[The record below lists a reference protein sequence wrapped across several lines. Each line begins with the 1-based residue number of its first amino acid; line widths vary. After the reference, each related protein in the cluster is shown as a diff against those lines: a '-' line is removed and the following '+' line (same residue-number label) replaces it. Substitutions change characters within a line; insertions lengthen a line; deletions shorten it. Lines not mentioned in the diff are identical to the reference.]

1 MNYFKHSLSATLKL
15 GLIVI
20 IAFSLLNCAS
30 TQTTPKALTA
40 QSNPLLDQAQAALSQ
55 QQFTLAAQLFVQLA
69 NVSTGSQKGEFLISA
84 INAYTQAGQIETAIA
99 LTHTLV
105 DLADKLNT
113 EQQFMLAQLLL
124 QQGKTELTI
133 ELLTRLDE
141 PQLNNEQRIRLHTL
155 SSDTFF
161 QAGNLIESA
170 RERVILD
177 ALIHQPSDKLTNQSR
192 LLDTLSL
199 LSEQALSFMRP
210 SADSNLSGWID
221 LATTLKQH
229 NTVDLTSPE
238 ILSWQTQYPSH
249 TANSAFLSTLA
260 ERSLKDFITPQKV
273 GVFLPLNGPFSSAA
287 HSIRQGIIAAA
298 YSMASRWQPDI
309 TFYDTSTDSIDL
321 LYTQAISDGMN
332 VIIGPLD
339 KSKAAEIASLAE
351 RSIPVISLNKSELT
365 DQTNYYEFSLAPEED
380 VTQVLSLAWLKGLE
394 KALILSPQSS
404 YGERLASHFS
414 HTWQQLGGE
423 IVGLQTYDPEQ
434 VDYSTAIKNLL
445 QLDESHNRFSQL
457 RRRLNLNLHFEE
469 RRRQDADFIFLL
481 ASPREGRLIK
491 PQLRFHRAA
500 DLAVFST
507 SNLYEG
513 ETNTVL
519 NRDLDGISFC
529 AMPWLMEPE
538 NYQEANLDKASKRW
552 PKAHGSH
559 VRLMAFGYDAYQ
571 LTPHLDRLHG
581 NTFSRFKGKTGLLSI
596 PRSGLVN
603 RQLSCGYFNRG
614 KIKSTGLA
622 PHLQR
627 ASQLSAPIKPI
638 EKATSNNTQA
648 LQ

>member
-1 MNYFKHSLSATLKL
+1 MNYFKHSLSAILKL

-30 TQTTPKALTA
+30 TQPTAKALTA

-55 QQFTLAAQLFVQLA
+55 QQFALAAQLFAQLA
-69 NVSTGSQKGEFLISA
+69 NASSGSQKGQFLISA
-84 INAYTQAGQIETAIA
+84 INAHTQAGQIETAIA

-105 DLADKLNT
+105 DLADSLST
-113 EQQFMLAQLLL
+113 EQQLMLAQLLL

-133 ELLTRLDE
+133 NLLTRLDE
-141 PQLNNEQRIRLHTL
+141 TQLNNQQRIRLHTL

-177 ALIHQPSDKLTNQSR
+177 ALIHQANDKLDNQSR

-210 SADSNLSGWID
+210 SADSNLAGWID
-221 LATTLKQH
+221 LATALKQQ
-229 NTVDLTSPE
+229 NTIDLTSPE

-260 ERSLKDFITPQKV
+260 ERTLKDFKTPQKV

-287 HSIRQGIIAAA
+287 QSIRQGIVAAA
-298 YSMASRWQPDI
+298 YAMTSRWQPDI
-309 TFYDTSTDSIDL
+309 TFYDTSAHPIEL

-332 VIIGPLD
+332 VIIGPLE
-339 KSKAAEIASLAE
+339 KSKVAEIASLTE
-351 RSIPVISLNKSELT
+351 RPIPVISLNKSDLF
-365 DQTNYYEFSLAPEED
+365 DKTNYYEFSLAPEED

-414 HTWQQLGGE
+414 STWQQLGGD
-423 IVGLQTYDPEQ
+423 IVGVQTYNPEQ
-434 VDYSTAIKNLL
+434 VDYSSAIKSLL
-445 QLDESHNRFSQL
+445 QLDKSHNRFSQL
-457 RRRLNLNLHFEE
+457 RQRLNLNLQFEE

-507 SNLYEG
+507 SNVYEG

-519 NRDLDGISFC
+519 NRDLDGVFFC
-529 AMPWLMEPE
+529 DMPWLMEPE
-538 NYQEANLDKASKRW
+538 SYQEANLDSASKRW
-552 PKAHGSH
+552 PKAHNSH
-559 VRLMAFGYDAYQ
+559 IRLMAFGYDTYQ
-571 LTPHLDRLHG
+571 LIPHLDRLRD
-581 NTFSRFKGKTGLLSI
+581 NAFSRFKGKTGLLSI
-596 PRSGLVN
+596 PHSGLVN

-614 KIKSTGLA
+614 KIKSLGLA
-622 PHLQR
+622 PQLQR
-627 ASQLSAPIKPI
+627 ASQLSMPTKPI
-638 EKATSNNTQA
+638 EKAISTSTQA
-648 LQ
+648 L